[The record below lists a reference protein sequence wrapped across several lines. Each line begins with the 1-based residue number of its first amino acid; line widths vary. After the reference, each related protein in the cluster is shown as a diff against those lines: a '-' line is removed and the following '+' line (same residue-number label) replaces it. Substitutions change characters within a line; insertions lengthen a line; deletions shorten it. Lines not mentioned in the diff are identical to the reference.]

1 MVSTT
6 SAETK
11 QVRAE
16 VERLHAIIEALL
28 SRHAA
33 DDVPPDD
40 TLAAFVRSHSPAFTL
55 TDPGGRTLR
64 WNEVRAMIEAAR
76 GAAPG
81 LRITIEDVRVVV
93 TASEHVVATYREVH
107 ERPEGDTLTRA
118 ATAVFERDA
127 DAVHGLRWRHLH
139 ETWVDRDGDAP
150 AA

>member
-1 MVSTT
+1 MSAT
-6 SAETK
+6 SVETER
-11 QVRAE
+11 VRAE
-16 VERLHAIIEALL
+16 VERLHAIIEELL
-28 SRHAA
+28 SRAA
-33 DDVPPDD
+33 TDDGSRDE
-40 TLAAFVRSHSPAFTL
+40 TLAAFVRSHSPDFTL
-55 TDPGGRTLR
+55 TEPGGHTLR
-64 WNEVRAMIEAAR
+64 WAEVRAMIEAAR